1 MWTEDEPVL
10 LYRCRLNRWGLRFRK
25 RWYPTMRGGIGEGG
39 TVVALVFL
47 VLVGELTSWSTS
59 GPLEVDF
66 RLLLSTSIGCEGEAM
81 MRVAGLYVRSKVV
94 KTGLMIVCL
103 CGAYIFF
110 FFFCE
115 LLDY

>member
-1 MWTEDEPVL
+1 
-10 LYRCRLNRWGLRFRK
+10 
-25 RWYPTMRGGIGEGG
+25 MREGIGEGG

-47 VLVGELTSWSTS
+47 VLVGEPTSWSTS

-103 CGAYIFF
+103 CGVYSFF